1 MKFLHCADL
10 HIDSPLAGL
19 PSYEGAPTDEI
30 RGAAR
35 RAFENLVATAID
47 AEVTAVLVAGDLLD
61 GDRDDFNTATFV
73 YRQFRR
79 LVDAGIGVF
88 VVYGNHDADSKISRR
103 LPPPEGVTVFGS
115 ASPET
120 VRLESIGLCIHG
132 QSYPNPRVS
141 QNLAASFPAAVGGLC
156 NVGLLHTSMAG
167 REGPHERYAP
177 CTEGEL
183 VARGYQYWALGHIHQ
198 QYIGHHDDC
207 WVVYPGNLQGR
218 HARELGPKGACLVTY
233 DESGVTAVEPLEFD
247 VVRWEVGEVDVSQCS
262 EYVEA
267 TTAVAEAV
275 ESLSM
280 NTERT
285 LALRLIVTGSSPV
298 ASALLARRE
307 EFLATVRAA
316 APSSVYIEKLLLEA
330 SPPASAD
337 NEARE
342 AQEAQEANEA
352 VVGEAVAAVGEFVR
366 RVAADERQVAE
377 LTQAATTLR
386 SRFGAE
392 LGGLVSGL
400 SGDPAA
406 NEELLAA
413 AERLLLAELTDG
425 ALR

>member
-1 MKFLHCADL
+1 
-10 HIDSPLAGL
+10 
-19 PSYEGAPTDEI
+19 
-30 RGAAR
+30 
-35 RAFENLVATAID
+35 
-47 AEVTAVLVAGDLLD
+47 
-61 GDRDDFNTATFV
+61 
-73 YRQFRR
+73 
-79 LVDAGIGVF
+79 
-88 VVYGNHDADSKISRR
+88 
-103 LPPPEGVTVFGS
+103 
-115 ASPET
+115 
-120 VRLESIGLCIHG
+120 
-132 QSYPNPRVS
+132 
-141 QNLAASFPAAVGGLC
+141 
-156 NVGLLHTSMAG
+156 
-167 REGPHERYAP
+167 
-177 CTEGEL
+177 
-183 VARGYQYWALGHIHQ
+183 
-198 QYIGHHDDC
+198 
-207 WVVYPGNLQGR
+207 
-218 HARELGPKGACLVTY
+218 LVTY